1 MVKPN
6 SLLGAPYWKKKASK
20 KEIIEIR
27 RVTKVHFDIV
37 RDGRFF
43 ENEFDSQNLLWI
55 TIGIVSNFR
64 LNDIYFITNLID
76 KVLGL
81 QKLGVILEKSSKLFS
96 KKRSLLKVVFA
107 SDLFLSHNER
117 QVKLAIDE
125 KTCLIMSLMAW

>member
-43 ENEFDSQNLLWI
+43 ENEFDFQNLLWI
-55 TIGIVSNFR
+55 TIGIVSNSR
-64 LNDIYFITNLID
+64 LNDIYFITNLVD

-81 QKLGVILEKSSKLFS
+81 QKLGVILENNVFLSSKLFN
-96 KKRSLLKVVFA
+96 KE
-107 SDLFLSHNER
+107 SHY
-117 QVKLAIDE
+117 
-125 KTCLIMSLMAW
+125 